1 MSSSRASW
9 SALPSLA
16 LIAAALPAGAAQGG
30 SPPASPG
37 PSAPPA
43 ASAPKAAA
51 TTEAPE
57 AVLKRACQACH
68 DLGVITQSSHTADEW
83 PAILQRMRS
92 NGANVTDA
100 ELKAVQAY
108 LIDNYSATQ

>member
-1 MSSSRASW
+1 M
-9 SALPSLA
+9 
-16 LIAAALPAGAAQGG
+16 IAAALPAGAAQGG
-30 SPPASPG
+30 SPPA
-37 PSAPPA
+37 PSAP
-43 ASAPKAAA
+43 APKAAA

-57 AVLKRACQACH
+57 AVLKRSCQACH

-100 ELKAVQAY
+100 ELKAIQAY

>member
-9 SALPSLA
+9 SALLSLA
-16 LIAAALPAGAAQGG
+16 LIAAALPAGAAHGG
-30 SPPASPG
+30 SPPD
-37 PSAPPA
+37 PSA